1 MDCDSERV
9 CACPAGGDVDSES
22 DARESAALDVAV
34 AVAASLFTQLA
45 HCSRKCEV
53 NLNDK

>member
-45 HCSRKCEV
+45 HSSRDCEV